1 MKNNL
6 LFVLFFILNF
16 LQLKAQ
22 RETIQTFDA
31 SSIKEVIIEVD
42 EVFNVEIETANT
54 PVIKLSTLSEGEYLN
69 EIVIQTQ
76 QDLHSFQ
83 LNSQYREILTSG
95 FDKLSAHKVYAVHLK
110 LVIPKNLNVIVIS
123 NIASLNAVGNF
134 KKLEAE
140 LKSGACRLI
149 DFSGQALINTFQGNV
164 YVETTTANVKATT
177 NHGNLQIDEKLSFG
191 SLIEIKSI
199 YGDVE
204 VRKAE

>member
-1 MKNNL
+1 MNNKL
-6 LFVLFFILNF
+6 LFSIFFMLNF

-42 EVFNVEIETANT
+42 EVFNVEIKTANT
-54 PVIKLSTLSEGEYLN
+54 SVITLSTLSEGEYLN
-69 EIVIQTQ
+69 DIVIQTQ

-110 LVIPKNLNVIVIS
+110 LVIPKNLNVVVIS
-123 NIASLNAVGNF
+123 NIASINVAGNF
-134 KKLEAE
+134 EKLEAE

-149 DFSGQALINTFQGNV
+149 DFSGIALINTFQGNV

-177 NHGNLQIDEKLSFG
+177 NHGNLQIDEELSFG
-191 SLIEIKSI
+191 QLIEIKSI
-199 YGDVE
+199 YGDIE